1 MNRTTLWP
9 VLIGLAAGIMAA
21 PSAQA
26 ELLLT
31 ENFEYPAGKLYGQGE
46 WMNQGTNNVN
56 NPIQLVEP
64 ALTYPGYIDTPLGL
78 SAEVAGADLANQRCV
93 RMFRENGNGVNTG
106 SVYVS
111 ALVSVKSAE
120 SKVYFFTLQAGTKA
134 GFSDNKCTGSE
145 IGRLYAYADG
155 GKTYLAA
162 SKNSATLSTPYEIE
176 LNKTYLVVGKYTFI
190 DGTNN
195 DTWEV
200 WVNPEMDT
208 EGTPDM
214 TGNAANADISASY
227 GAVAVQLRQGST
239 ATAVAPDVLVDG
251 IRVATTWA
259 ELFGNQ
265 PVTPPDPPVGDAAIA
280 VNPAE
285 VDFGYTLQGTPVAGS
300 VSVKGTGLTEAV
312 AVSVSGDFGAEVT
325 SISAADAAAGY
336 TLNLTYKAAQAGDA
350 AGTLTLSS
358 AGAEDVTVAL
368 KGNATAVTSIPMAS
382 QIVNLPSS
390 EDIMY
395 RYTGKATVT
404 YVDGTKVY
412 AQDMTGA
419 LCLDFEWYGAPDIAS
434 GDIVTGVLCTLTKSM
449 NVPYLMVL
457 NPAVTKT
464 GTGSK
469 SPLEVSAAEVLSSP
483 ELYIHRLVTLSDQVV
498 FDAVDEGA
506 TFSTTRRGT
515 SGQTAVTVLPFA
527 GTDLATTAV
536 PEQATVTGIVRS
548 MSIVSISPRSS
559 ADIAVP
565 EEEPALD
572 VVTEKLFESDEFG
585 LVGQSKPFGRFSV
598 NTTALKAPVQVYLTG
613 ANRDQFS
620 IDVEEIPAGTGTTVV
635 TLSYAPT
642 AIGKHNCRINFD
654 ATPVELSTGAQFT
667 AMAIDPD
674 NLPEVTV
681 DATGITDFVA
691 AVGSTHEQALEVVTA
706 NAPDFGTARIID
718 ASGNFRINSTTL
730 LKSGTTR
737 IVITYVPREEG
748 EHSDVIEFSVPGGNS
763 FMLHV
768 SGSTDGGDKP
778 QPKEGD
784 DFPLHQGT
792 PLTLMTEDFEG
803 ATERNKPLAFAN
815 GWKNIA
821 VEGTRAWWGYNEEDG
836 NHVAKV
842 TAYDMLVP
850 AGTENPC
857 RMLLA
862 TPALDY
868 KNAESRFFT
877 FRVMGDLLAEGQTDL
892 LEVCYM
898 DMVEGDLYIEPIGLT
913 LPATADYNK
922 EWQDFV
928 IDLDGL
934 DLADTF
940 YIGFRFT
947 SNRGRDNSAVYYIDD
962 VSWGRTDVA
971 FIRPAERLHT
981 NTVSPSADYVM
992 EFSAE
997 GVNLTEPIA
1006 LKMVGSHAANF
1017 TLSAESLPKEGG
1029 EFSVTFNS
1037 DVEELHTGFVE
1048 MKSAG
1053 APVSYIDMYIT
1064 PDGSL
1069 GIENVAQSARA
1080 LDYTLDGRMLRI
1092 LSTDGPARVA
1102 VYDSTGR
1109 TVAASAET
1117 ATLDLGHLPAGVYVL
1132 TASTSART
1140 ISAKIV
1146 LK

>member
-9 VLIGLAAGIMAA
+9 VIIGLAAGIMAA
-21 PSAQA
+21 PSARA

-31 ENFEYPAGKLYGQGE
+31 ENFDYPAGNLYGQGE
-46 WMNQGTNNVN
+46 WMSQGTNNVN

-64 ALTYPGYIDTPLGL
+64 ALTYPGYIDTPTGL
-78 SAEVAGADLANQRCV
+78 SAEVAGEDLANQRCV
-93 RMFRENGNGVNTG
+93 KLFRENGNGITSG
-106 SVYVS
+106 PVYIS
-111 ALVSVKSAE
+111 FLANVKSADD
-120 SKVYFFTLQAGTKA
+120 KVYFFSLMGGQKKGLVDGACGTN
-134 GFSDNKCTGSE
+134 D
-145 IGRLYAYADG
+145 IGRLFAYSENG
-155 GKTYLAA
+155 QTYLGI
-162 SKNSATLSTPYEIE
+162 SKNAAAPSASYEIN
-176 LNKTYLVVGKYTFI
+176 LNTTYLVVCKYNVI
-190 DGTNN
+190 DGTGN

-200 WVNPEMDT
+200 WVNPSMDA
-208 EGTPDM
+208 EGESDIQ
-214 TGNAANADISASY
+214 GDAKKADASATY
-227 GAVAVQLRQGST
+227 GVLAVQLRQGST
-239 ATAVAPDVLVDG
+239 ASAVAPDVLVDG

-259 ELFGNQ
+259 ELFGDQ
-265 PVTPPDPPVGDAAIA
+265 PVTPPDPPVGDAAIT
-280 VNPAE
+280 VNPSE
-285 VDFGYTLQGTPVAGS
+285 VDFGYTLQGIPAPGS
-300 VSVKGTGLTEAV
+300 VTVKGTGLTEAV
-312 AVSVSGDFGAEVT
+312 AVSVTGDFEAGVA
-325 SISAADAAAGY
+325 SISADDAAAGY
-336 TLNLTYKAAQAGDA
+336 TLNLTYKATQAGDA
-350 AGTLTLSS
+350 TGSLTLSS

-368 KGNATAVTSIPMAS
+368 KGNASDVNTIPMAS
-382 QIVNLPSS
+382 QIVNLPAS
-390 EDIMY
+390 EETMY

-419 LCLDFEWYGAPDIAS
+419 LCLDFAYLEATDLVV
-434 GDIVTGVLCTLTKSM
+434 GDIVTDVLCTVSKTM

-469 SPLEVSAAEVLSSP
+469 SPLEVSAAEILSQP
-483 ELYIHRLVTLSDQVV
+483 EMYIHRLVTLSDDVV

-506 TFSTTRRGT
+506 TFSANRRGT
-515 SGQTAVTVLPFA
+515 SGETAVTVMPFA

-536 PEQATVTGIVRS
+536 PAQAKVTGIVRS

-559 ADIAVP
+559 ADIVVP
-565 EEEPALD
+565 EEDPALD
-572 VVTEKLFESDEFG
+572 VAVEKLFEADEFG
-585 LVGQSKPFGRFSV
+585 MVGQPKPFGRFTV
-598 NTTALKAPVQVYLTG
+598 TTTALKSPVQVYLTG

-635 TLSYAPT
+635 TLTYAPT
-642 AIGKHNCRINFD
+642 AIGKHTCRINFD
-654 ATPVELSTGAQFT
+654 AIPVELSTGAQFT

-674 NLPEVTV
+674 NLPSVTV
-681 DATGITDFVA
+681 DASALTDFVA
-691 AVGSTHEQALEVVTA
+691 AVGSTHEQTVEVITA
-706 NAPDFGTARIID
+706 NAPDFGSARIVD

-748 EHSDVIEFSVPGGNS
+748 EHSDNIEFSVPGGDA

-784 DFPLHQGT
+784 DFPLDQGT
-792 PLTLMTEDFEG
+792 PLALMTEDFES
-803 ATERNKPLAFAN
+803 AAERNKPLALAN

-850 AGTENPC
+850 AGSENPC
-857 RMLLA
+857 QMLLA

-868 KNAESRFFT
+868 KNAASRFFT
-877 FRVMGDLLAEGQTDL
+877 FRVMGDLLVEGQTDR

-898 DMVEGDLYIEPIGLT
+898 DMAEEELYIEPVALS
-913 LPATADYNK
+913 LPATADFNK
-922 EWQDFV
+922 EWQDLV
-928 IDLDGL
+928 LDLEGL

-962 VSWGRTDVA
+962 VSWGRSDVA
-971 FIRPAERLHT
+971 FIRPAERLHEM
-981 NTVSPSADYVM
+981 TVSPSADYVM
-992 EFSAE
+992 NFSAK
-997 GVNLTEPIA
+997 GINLTEPIA

-1017 TLSAESLPKEGG
+1017 TLSTESLPKEGG
-1029 EFSVTFNS
+1029 EFAVTFNS

-1080 LDYTLDGRMLRI
+1080 LDYTLDGRTLHI

-1102 VYDSTGR
+1102 LYDSLGK
-1109 TVAASAET
+1109 TVASAAE
-1117 ATLDLGHLPAGVYVL
+1117 ATSLDLGHLRPGVYVL
-1132 TASTSART
+1132 SASTSARS

-1146 LK
+1146 IK